1 MSFSLSTLTS
11 YCKNLYFGLEN
22 RMTTALD
29 SDRALE
35 NETEDQFGFV
45 GMAKR
50 LAPSIVEASKGDGMV
65 IGLEGRWGSGK
76 TSLLNF
82 LRTELVAAQD
92 EGIHTITIAPWLNG
106 DSSSMVTSLLEPMTA
121 ILKTKEDQIAEVDGE
136 QGSVAKKKMAE
147 VGQLLRDYGPK
158 TARRIASVA
167 NVAEYFIPGGQV
179 VGKALGAAANAAEQ
193 LMPSGPTPS
202 ELKQKIVHKIQELNV
217 GFVVILDDLDRL
229 EPEQAVEVVRL
240 VRSVA
245 DFPRVAYLMC
255 YDREVLAQALKTGL
269 KVADGDLFLQKIVQ
283 LTFNIP
289 LPEPFDLR
297 TQFRD
302 EAKAIYAEVMGADA
316 DCDVLNDLS
325 LAVDREGMGLSTPR
339 EVKLALNSIR
349 FVFPQVKDDVYFPDF
364 CRLHL
369 IKITNYK
376 LYQWLEVYLS
386 VRSVLV
392 TGDAT
397 VSSDEKAQMGE
408 QLITLLPSKDLDSV
422 RSIWS
427 LLRFIPGVAN
437 VEEAEKRVFNEMNSA
452 AISEAITLKRLG
464 SPLHYRFYFALT
476 GPKTVMPDEDF
487 TGLLELAR
495 TNVAQLTI
503 RLTEEVM
510 KRRSSGKTWFE
521 HVLNRLDDECISV
534 LDEDQLVGIV
544 KALTG
549 MMDSAMVED
558 REHRAF
564 SLSLD
569 GIANKVVKSCLN
581 RLNELNSEKQAETI
595 RQIASEGAS
604 INWLVGKFFRSQL
617 FLHGKVGSD
626 AVSPDQWEISEEIL
640 DEAIVILKTRVS
652 KQATKEL
659 IPSLPDIS
667 AYLYGW
673 LNITEDNQAI
683 EWVREYSDT
692 DEGFLNI
699 LNHLRGWLMSDK
711 VYYPLSE
718 GAVEKFLVWNNTI
731 ERLDSLKDGK
741 FADQVAELQ
750 LAINQSM
757 D

>member
-1 MSFSLSTLTS
+1 
-11 YCKNLYFGLEN
+11 
-22 RMTTALD
+22 MTTALD

-35 NETEDQFGFV
+35 NEAEDQFGFV

-82 LRTELVAAQD
+82 LRTELVAAEN

-106 DSSSMVTSLLEPMTA
+106 DTSSMVASLLEPMTA
-121 ILKTKEDQIAEVDGE
+121 ILKAKEDEIAAAGGE
-136 QGSVAKKKMAE
+136 QENAAKEQMAE

-167 NVAEYFIPGGQV
+167 NVAGYFFPGGQL
-179 VGKALGAAANAAEQ
+179 VGDALGAAANAADQ
-193 LMPSGPTPS
+193 LMPGGPTPS
-202 ELKQKIVHKIQELNV
+202 ELKQKIAHKIQELDV

-302 EAKAIYAEVMGADA
+302 EAKAIFAEVMGTDA
-316 DCDVLNDLS
+316 DGELLNDLGS
-325 LAVDREGMGLSTPR
+325 AVDREGMGLSTPR

-369 IKITNYK
+369 IKTTNYK

-397 VSSDEKAQMGE
+397 VASDEKAKMGE
-408 QLITLLPSKDLDSV
+408 ELKALLPSKGPDSG

-427 LLRFIPGVAN
+427 LRRFIPGVAD
-437 VEEAEKRVFNEMNSA
+437 VDEAEKRVFNTMNSA
-452 AISEAITLKRLG
+452 TVSEAIRLKRLG

-487 TGLLELAR
+487 NTLLDLAR
-495 TNVAQLTI
+495 ANVDQLAI

-521 HVLNRLDDECISV
+521 HVLNRLDDECV
-534 LDEDQLVGIV
+534 AGLDEDQLVGIV
-544 KALTG
+544 KALSG
-549 MMDSAMVED
+549 MMDCAMKEAG
-558 REHRAF
+558 EHRAF
-564 SLSLD
+564 SISID
-569 GIANKVVKSCLN
+569 GIANMVIKSCLN
-581 RLNELNSEKQAETI
+581 RLHGLNPETQAETV
-595 RQIASEGAS
+595 RQIAKEGQA

-617 FLHGKVGSD
+617 FRHGKVGHEAD
-626 AVSPDQWEISEEIL
+626 NPDQWEISEEVL
-640 DEAIVILKTRVS
+640 DEAIGILKLRVS
-652 KQATKEL
+652 EQATKEL
-659 IPSLPDIS
+659 IPDLPDIS

-673 LNITEDNQAI
+673 LNITEDNEAI
-683 EWVREYSDT
+683 DWVQEYSKT
-692 DEGFLNI
+692 DEGFLSI
-699 LNHLRGWLMSDK
+699 LDHLRGWSMSDK
-711 VYYPLSE
+711 VYYPLSQE
-718 GAVEKFLVWNNTI
+718 TVEKFLDWDDTA
-731 ERLDSLKDGK
+731 ERLEGLKDGE

-750 LAINQSM
+750 LAISQSTH
-757 D
+757 